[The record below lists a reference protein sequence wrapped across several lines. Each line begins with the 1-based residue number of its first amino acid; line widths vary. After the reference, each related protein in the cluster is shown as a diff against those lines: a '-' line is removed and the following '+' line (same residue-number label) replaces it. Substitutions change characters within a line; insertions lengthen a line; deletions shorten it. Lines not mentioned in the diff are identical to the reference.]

1 MLSYKEELV
10 SLPSNSIISRRSFS
24 LEVEEKSHCLNL
36 VLAREEDEDND
47 EESVSLGES
56 EWEWLE
62 QSERERERESKREAG
77 SLDHW
82 AGVDRGKRNGEE
94 IS

>member
-1 MLSYKEELV
+1 M

-56 EWEWLE
+56 E
-62 QSERERERESKREAG
+62 
-77 SLDHW
+77 
-82 AGVDRGKRNGEE
+82 
-94 IS
+94 